1 MLSSPSSQQLLPLDS
16 STPSFGASKP
26 CTEPVAAT
34 GARPT
39 GESVSK
45 DRLVDTNDQ
54 SCLWGKVQVWDM
66 VSGIKI
72 MFMATSLEKGRNAWF
87 QMSDLDGRICLI

>member
-1 MLSSPSSQQLLPLDS
+1 MNDRDFSTAFFNSIPLSSSLAGTMLSSPSSQQLLPLDS

-66 VSGIKI
+66 VPGIKI
-72 MFMATSLEKGRNAWF
+72 MFYS
-87 QMSDLDGRICLI
+87 